1 MISKWT
7 WIAMGLGAV
16 VLAAGVWSQM
26 SSAEEPKFTVIEK
39 NGIFE
44 LRDYPSI
51 IVAEATMTG
60 SREIAINQ
68 GFRVIA
74 DYIFGNNVSAKK
86 VAMTAPVIQVPGEK
100 IAMTA
105 PVTQQG
111 EGNAWTVRFVMPS
124 EYTLDTLPKPNN
136 SAVTLKSIEGQRL
149 AVVRFSGV
157 ANDAILSAKT
167 AELTA
172 LIAQRNLSPLSPP
185 SFAFYDPP
193 WKLGSLRRNE
203 VMIAVGK

>member
-1 MISKWT
+1 
-7 WIAMGLGAV
+7 MGLGTV

-26 SSAEEPKFTVIEK
+26 SSVEEPKFKSIEK
-39 NGIFE
+39 AGAFE
-44 LRDYPSI
+44 LRDYPTI

-74 DYIFGNNVSAKK
+74 DYIFGNNTSAKK
-86 VAMTAPVIQVPGEK
+86 VAMTAPVTQLPNEK
-100 IAMTA
+100 IAMTS

-111 EGNAWTVRFVMPS
+111 EGNSWTVRFIMPS

-136 SAVTLKSIEGQRL
+136 SAVTLKLIEGQRL
-149 AVVRFSGV
+149 ATVRFSGV
-157 ANDAILSAKT
+157 PNDAILAAKT

-172 LIAQRNLSPLSPP
+172 LIAQRNLAPLAPA

-193 WKLGSLRRNE
+193 WKLGFLRRNE
-203 VMIAVGK
+203 VMIAVEK